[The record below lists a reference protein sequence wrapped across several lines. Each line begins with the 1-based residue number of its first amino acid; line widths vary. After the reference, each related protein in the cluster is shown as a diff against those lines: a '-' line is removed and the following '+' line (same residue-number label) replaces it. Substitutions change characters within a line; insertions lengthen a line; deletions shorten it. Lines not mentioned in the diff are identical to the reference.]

1 MLRDRIKP
9 RPSTVR
15 STPRARTMTPKQLID
30 DRINLEAKRLLSPR
44 STYQL
49 VKKRRSVSPRQPLTD
64 G

>member
-30 DRINLEAKRLLSPR
+30 DRINLEAKRLLSPPFDLP
-44 STYQL
+44 T
-49 VKKRRSVSPRQPLTD
+49 